1 MDAYFNGMGTVD
13 MKSGLTSY
21 QDELLVILS
30 EECGETVQEICKIM
44 RFGAGEK
51 SHHIIG
57 KTHIQC
63 LTQELGDLLAMIEL
77 VKDSGVGISNDLL
90 QEAKQKK
97 LEKVV
102 KWMTNTKDE

>member
-1 MDAYFNGMGTVD
+1 
-13 MKSGLTSY
+13 
-21 QDELLVILS
+21 
-30 EECGETVQEICKIM
+30 
-44 RFGAGEK
+44 
-51 SHHIIG
+51 
-57 KTHIQC
+57 

-102 KWMTNTKDE
+102 KWMTNTKDDFI